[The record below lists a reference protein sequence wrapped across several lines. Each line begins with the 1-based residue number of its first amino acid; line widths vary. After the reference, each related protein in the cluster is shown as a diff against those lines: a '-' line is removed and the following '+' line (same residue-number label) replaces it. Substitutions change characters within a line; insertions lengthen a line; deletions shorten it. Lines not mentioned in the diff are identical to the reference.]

1 MGSPSCA
8 RPKSWCRGRPPAPTT
23 AFGYAYR
30 TTALGAQRVHG
41 QGARCRGGAMLWL
54 ACSTHSCDD
63 LAAFVECPDFGEL
76 SSRYVNLALY

>member
-1 MGSPSCA
+1 
-8 RPKSWCRGRPPAPTT
+8 
-23 AFGYAYR
+23 
-30 TTALGAQRVHG
+30 
-41 QGARCRGGAMLWL
+41 MLWL